1 MEHLTFEKARQEIT
15 VLNALVRAGVVDSDT
30 KQSNEVAIAEG
41 VEKLLNN

>member
-15 VLNALVRAGVVDSDT
+15 VLNALVRAGVVDSGI

-41 VEKLLNN
+41 AEKLLNN